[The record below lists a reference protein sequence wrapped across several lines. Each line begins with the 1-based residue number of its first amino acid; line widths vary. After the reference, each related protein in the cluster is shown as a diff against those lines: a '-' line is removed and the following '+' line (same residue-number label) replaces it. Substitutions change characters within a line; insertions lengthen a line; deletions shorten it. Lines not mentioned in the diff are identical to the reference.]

1 VELSTR
7 KLVCHDR
14 RRVAFAISA
23 SFLVLGALGWVVM
36 GSVGSAHG
44 YVSGEYLNCVN
55 DSQSNLGVLEQ
66 SLTPA
71 NGATAQAGALVIFT
85 GNSEAP
91 PRFAVASSPALLSS
105 PDIDSGPGSAQP
117 FSEPHVDTYTFTS
130 TRATITPGII
140 YWDASFSSSTIA
152 ECASPTPTTYTTAI
166 RTLTIL
172 PAPTSP
178 TPTPPTPPTP
188 PPPATP
194 PQLKVDIS
202 VTGFHRTHLTVTYRI
217 DCTASCSGETS
228 YKALVLRHHA
238 KAVRVPKLDLGPE
251 PVSITSPTGGDEQFT
266 QIYSGNS
273 LHLFGAIA
281 HADGILELQ
290 ITVKVTG
297 TSGSIARAQ
306 HTARIRMP
314 MMG

>member
-1 VELSTR
+1 MESSTR
-7 KLVCHDR
+7 KLVRHYR
-14 RRVAFAISA
+14 SRVTFAISA
-23 SFLVLGALGWVVM
+23 SFVVLGALGWVVM
-36 GSVGSAHG
+36 GPVSSVHG
-44 YVSGEYLNCVN
+44 YVSGEYVNCAN
-55 DSQSNLGVLEQ
+55 DSQSNLGVLER

-71 NGATAQAGALVIFT
+71 NGATAQTGALVTFT

-117 FSEPHVDTYTFTS
+117 FSEPHVDTYTFIS
-130 TRATITPGII
+130 TRAAITPGTI

-152 ECASPTPTTYTTAI
+152 ECASLTPTTYTTAI

-178 TPTPPTPPTP
+178 TPTPPTPP
-188 PPPATP
+188 PPATP
-194 PQLKVDIS
+194 RQLKVDVS
-202 VTGFHRTHLTVTYRI
+202 VTGFHLTRPTVVTYRI

-228 YKALVLRHHA
+228 YQALVLRHYA
-238 KAVRVPKLDLGPE
+238 KAVRAPKLDLGPE
-251 PVSITSPTGGDEQFT
+251 PVSVTSPTGGDEQFT

-273 LHLFGAIA
+273 LHLLRAIA

-297 TSGSIARAQ
+297 SSGNIARAQ
-306 HTARIRMP
+306 RTARIRMP
-314 MMG
+314 ITG